1 VWYCLCLWGVSS
13 VSFLGGEEP
22 PIIYVQDVHIIIVE
36 CDDGLCGC
44 HWKSLVLLVRPEF
57 LLNLRGAQGGQV

>member
-1 VWYCLCLWGVSS
+1 
-13 VSFLGGEEP
+13 
-22 PIIYVQDVHIIIVE
+22 VQDVHIIIVE